1 MYTPF
6 QKTHYENQKLWT
18 LSLPLPFSGR
28 RNVTIPING
37 LLIGIVLFDQAIKEG
52 QHILW
57 ISDKNHQSLFL
68 CSNICSFSFPCTR
81 ACFADEICCL
91 FLSPRQNICSTS
103 QSSFIRVVGH
113 LPFHIMKQ
121 D

>member
-28 RNVTIPING
+28 RNVTIPINS

-52 QHILW
+52 QQIYGSA
-57 ISDKNHQSLFL
+57 IKIIKVYFSAATFVSFLFL
-68 CSNICSFSFPCTR
+68 LPELALLMRCVV
-81 ACFADEICCL
+81 CFYPQGKAFAL
-91 FLSPRQNICSTS
+91 L
-103 QSSFIRVVGH
+103 
-113 LPFHIMKQ
+113 
-121 D
+121 